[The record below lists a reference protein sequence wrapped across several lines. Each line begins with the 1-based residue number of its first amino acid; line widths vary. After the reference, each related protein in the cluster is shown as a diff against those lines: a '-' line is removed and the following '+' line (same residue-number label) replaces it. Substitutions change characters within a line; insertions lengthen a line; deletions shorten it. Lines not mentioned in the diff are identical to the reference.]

1 MIDVMGFLFSKL
13 HYFVI
18 EYTRV
23 KIRNPQAS
31 DYINASYVQ
40 YIQSDESVSDAR
52 PDQVNTKTVKAMKE
66 CSQKINSH
74 PCRRYISTQGPLPA
88 TFNDF
93 WQVVWEQNSRV
104 LVMLTKEEEM
114 NKVRTDVGK
123 G

>member
-1 MIDVMGFLFSKL
+1 M
-13 HYFVI
+13 
-18 EYTRV
+18 
-23 KIRNPQAS
+23 
-31 DYINASYVQ
+31 Q

-114 NKVRTDVGK
+114 NKVRRICGVMLSWVGIIVLIHDVYIDQVSSLLAFRCK
-123 G
+123 YTHQIR